1 MNAEYP
7 VTAKFV
13 NPATSRTATVHAN
26 EITLHAA
33 QRTLGF
39 WVNEYTRQGYT
50 LIDAQIVY
58 RCGGT
63 QYVMESSN

>member
-1 MNAEYP
+1 MNAEYT
-7 VTAKFV
+7 VYAELAS
-13 NPATSRTATVHAN
+13 PAGRTARVRMT
-26 EITLHAA
+26 ETSLHAA

-50 LIDAQIVY
+50 IDTAQIVY

-63 QYVMESSN
+63 QYVMESNS